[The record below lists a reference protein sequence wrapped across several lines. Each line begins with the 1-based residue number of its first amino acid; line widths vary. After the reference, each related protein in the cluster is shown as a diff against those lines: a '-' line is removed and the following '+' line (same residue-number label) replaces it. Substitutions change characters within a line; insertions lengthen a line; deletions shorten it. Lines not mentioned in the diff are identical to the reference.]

1 MPYESEINYVDLP
14 SPLLTHVNKKTRSMD
29 TDTSLLIVL
38 VVFVVLSF
46 LVLLDMYR
54 KVNALYFVSTPPCPK
69 LPARTFQSFLP

>member
-1 MPYESEINYVDLP
+1 
-14 SPLLTHVNKKTRSMD
+14 MD